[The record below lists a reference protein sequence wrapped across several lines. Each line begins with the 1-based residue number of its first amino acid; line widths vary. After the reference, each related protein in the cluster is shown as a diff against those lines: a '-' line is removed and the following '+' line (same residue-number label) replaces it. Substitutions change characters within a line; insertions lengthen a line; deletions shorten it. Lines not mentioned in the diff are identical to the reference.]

1 MVIEKDPIEHRSK
14 GKIAV
19 LRTKNGFF
27 DSISLRRHRV
37 KFMAIQ
43 LDGQSLNDS
52 GINENRYIV
61 LVVEILSSTVCKT
74 KLTHLK

>member
-27 DSISLRRHRV
+27 NSI
-37 KFMAIQ
+37 
-43 LDGQSLNDS
+43 N
-52 GINENRYIV
+52 
-61 LVVEILSSTVCKT
+61 
-74 KLTHLK
+74 